1 MNLLKTT
8 HTPRIQYY
16 FLQICQCVSENNPK
30 NRTSHEINVGKLYT
44 VYTIIV
50 MVFVTVEK
58 QCNVKFTKKQVLC
71 QFNSFTEY
79 P

>member
-1 MNLLKTT
+1 MLSQINEFAKNNPYSKNSILFL
-8 HTPRIQYY
+8 
-16 FLQICQCVSENNPK
+16 FNLQICQCVSENNPK

-58 QCNVKFTKKQVLC
+58 QCNVKFTQ
-71 QFNSFTEY
+71 N
-79 P
+79 